1 MFELVK
7 TGDQKSEA
15 QRTLNECHC
24 VQFFLNGKLP
34 SYLFKLRNDS
44 SSKPY
49 ILVKQDSFVFKELNV
64 GDVLDM
70 EYHRPESIGDG
81 KTFKT
86 IISSK
91 TPHNRYIGHSIVE
104 LSIINN

>member
-1 MFELVK
+1 MFVFVN
-7 TGDQKSEA
+7 TGDQAPEA
-15 QRTLNECHC
+15 QRILNECYS
-24 VQFFLNGKLP
+24 VQFFVNGRLT
-34 SYLFKLRNDS
+34 SYLFKLRYDS

-49 ILVKQDSFVFKELNV
+49 ILVKQDSIVFKELNV